1 MRRRVVGI
9 ALTLALAACVA
20 PPVRGDPFDP
30 WSAAAAD
37 TTVITDPTPLFDA
50 NELKAL
56 RDIAA
61 GTWNLLSGPQLN
73 PATHLL
79 RNSVRLAG
87 KPGPTV
93 ELAPPSPN
101 EEYTNP
107 ALIGNWLTSIV
118 AAEDIG
124 LITHEQALAHASA
137 TLDQIRKLATYKG
150 FFFRWYDTET
160 GKPLES
166 PQGKPIKDG
175 YVSTVDNGWLAQG
188 LLTASDA
195 FPTLDFKSF
204 ADAMQWDFL
213 YHKSDNVLYNG
224 YQVGGSYSN
233 STYTNLYSG
242 PRIADYMAIGSGK
255 VPGSLWWGL
264 ARTPPKE
271 RRQRQVPQGR
281 DMTYTDPQD
290 NKSYTVYEGHYTFN
304 RIKFVPTFNGSLYQ
318 ALAPA
323 LVIPEQTM
331 AAKSLGL
338 NNRNTAL
345 CHGAYG
351 SYSAHSPTWGW
362 VPATTPPDGRY
373 TNYGAPDLGIDHGPI
388 SADVTAPYAAFRALP
403 VIPRQAFTNITNL
416 VTSYPNLRNQY
427 GFLDSV
433 SIPTGRISTRF
444 MAISQTA
451 ILMAIANTL
460 THNKLQAHFGAT
472 SYAQAIA
479 PYLDMERFTIVGLA
493 DP

>member
-1 MRRRVVGI
+1 MKRAVGLV
-9 ALTLALAACVA
+9 LTLLLAACIA
-20 PPVRGDPFDP
+20 SPVRGEPVDP
-30 WSAAAAD
+30 WAAD
-37 TTVITDPTPLFDA
+37 AADNTLVTDPTPMFSAD
-50 NELKAL
+50 ELKSL

-73 PATHLL
+73 PATNLL
-79 RNSVRLAG
+79 RNSVRLTG
-87 KPGPTV
+87 KPGPV
-93 ELAPPSPN
+93 VRLAPPSPA

-107 ALIGNWLTSIV
+107 ALIGNWLTAIV

-124 LITHEQALAHASA
+124 LVSHEQALAQASA
-137 TLDQIRKLATYKG
+137 TLDQVRKLATYRG
-150 FFFRWYDTET
+150 FFFRWYDTQT
-160 GKPLES
+160 GQALQS
-166 PQGKPIKDG
+166 PQGQPVENG

-188 LLTASDA
+188 LLTASHA
-195 FPTLDFKSF
+195 FPTLDFESL

-224 YQVGGSYSN
+224 YQVGGTYSD
-233 STYTNLYSG
+233 STYQNLYSG
-242 PRIADYMAIGSGK
+242 PRIADYVAIGSGR
-255 VPGSLWWGL
+255 VPGKLWWGL

-290 NKSYTVYEGHYTFN
+290 NQRYTVFEGHYVFN
-304 RIKFVPTFNGSLYQ
+304 RIKFVPTFTGSLYQ

-323 LVIPEQTM
+323 LVVPEQTM
-331 AAKSLGL
+331 APRSMGL

-345 CHGAYG
+345 AHGAYG

-388 SADVTAPYAAFRALP
+388 SADVTAPYAAFLALP
-403 VIPRQAFTNITNL
+403 VIPRHAYANISTL
-416 VTSYPNLRNQY
+416 TSSYPDLRNQY

-433 SIPTGRISTRF
+433 TISSGKISTRF

-451 ILMAIANTL
+451 ILMAVANTL
-460 THNKLQAHFGAT
+460 THNKLQSHFGAT
-472 SYAQAIA
+472 SYARAIA
-479 PYLDMERFTIVGLA
+479 PYLDMEKFTIQGLA
-493 DP
+493 GQ